1 MARSARDTMLP
12 ADAEAAVPRAAQ
24 QQKGAFSTTAPIRA
38 GSGAQRFAQACARG
52 GGALLVWV
60 PQTRTRSSAA
70 RTKQTKPLRV
80 GANHAFYLL
89 VCEAALRH
97 SKQKTLD
104 QRRHLQCASMI
115 HSHLARGV
123 LELCLHDVRAARDCA
138 EHGLNQSACMRRN
151 DTVTSP
157 VASGGAS
164 GGNLL
169 SGHREPPTGTTPPYC
184 QPLPAPRC
192 LAAVLSLG
200 GMVSSS

>member
-1 MARSARDTMLP
+1 VGQAQGAAPSLARPETQCCLRTQKLRCLELRSSKKVRSARRRQYVRAWEHSASRKP
-12 ADAEAAVPRAAQ
+12 APGE
-24 QQKGAFSTTAPIRA
+24 
-38 GSGAQRFAQACARG
+38 
-52 GGALLVWV
+52 GALLVWV

-169 SGHREPPTGTTPPYC
+169 SGHREPPTGTCPP
-184 QPLPAPRC
+184 
-192 LAAVLSLG
+192 
-200 GMVSSS
+200 